1 MEPVY
6 TALSVMKTNY
16 TATVGLTDKEMST
29 ISGGSALANSVT
41 IKINGKSN
49 AYKAIGVLKGNQ
61 AFRTQ
66 FDVTLDGRVQ
76 ALSGGQALGSL
87 QLTIL
92 DMQTDCSI
100 SSKDSAEL
108 VGSSK
113 SSKREI
119 VVTIPGAR
127 FKGIITSVSPII
139 QDIDGKGTMIQ
150 TTTIGANGLWYKK

>member
-1 MEPVY
+1 MY
-6 TALSVMKTNY
+6 TSLSVINPNY
-16 TATVGLTDKEMST
+16 TATVGINDKEMSL
-29 ISGGSALANSVT
+29 ISGGSKLANNVT
-41 IKINGKSN
+41 IKINGKSG
-49 AYKAIGVLKGNQ
+49 AYKAIGALKGNQ
-61 AFRTQ
+61 GFRTQ
-66 FDVTLDGRVQ
+66 FDVALDGKLQ
-76 ALSGGQALGSL
+76 ALSGGKALGSL

-92 DMQTDCSI
+92 DMQQNCAGGSR
-100 SSKDSAEL
+100 DSAEL
-108 VGSSK
+108 VGNTK